1 MIMNRS
7 RSKNAF
13 LKNKTVENWEKYRIL
28 RNKCVKETNR
38 ARREYF
44 ENINIRSVTDNKQFW
59 KTIKPIFSNKNK
71 TQKIILVEKGEII
84 SGNIET
90 AEVFND
96 YFVNIVKD
104 LNIPEISVISSMNPS
119 IIINDPIETIVQ
131 NLKEH
136 PSVKIKQHI
145 VKTEMF
151 SFQKV
156 NEIQI
161 ENEIKELNSRK
172 APGEDGI
179 PANILK
185 ETVDILKSPLTQ
197 LFNVT
202 VENQHFPNDLKYANV
217 TPLHKKEEK
226 IDKKNYRPISILPSI
241 SKIFERLIFKQM
253 TGFVENKISEYLCGF
268 RKGYNT
274 QHALIRLIDKL
285 NKSLDKKEKIG
296 ILMMD
301 LSKAFDC
308 ISHDL
313 LVAKLSAYKFDKCS
327 LKLIYSYLKERKQRV
342 KINSE
347 YSTWKDVLTGVPQ
360 GSVL

>member
-1 MIMNRS
+1 M
-7 RSKNAF
+7 
-13 LKNKTVENWEKYRIL
+13 
-28 RNKCVKETNR
+28 
-38 ARREYF
+38 
-44 ENINIRSVTDNKQFW
+44 
-59 KTIKPIFSNKNK
+59 
-71 TQKIILVEKGEII
+71 EKGEII

-104 LNIPEISVISSMNPS
+104 LSIPEISVISSMNPS

-131 NLKEH
+131 NFKEH
-136 PSVKIKQHI
+136 PSIVKIKQHI

-172 APGEDGI
+172 ASGADGI

-185 ETVDILKSPLTQ
+185 ETFDILKSPLTQ

-217 TPLHKKEEK
+217 APLHKKEEN
-226 IDKKNYRPISILPSI
+226 IDKKNYKPISILPSI

-253 TGFVENKISEYLCGF
+253 TDFVENKISEYL
-268 RKGYNT
+268 
-274 QHALIRLIDKL
+274 
-285 NKSLDKKEKIG
+285 
-296 ILMMD
+296 
-301 LSKAFDC
+301 
-308 ISHDL
+308 
-313 LVAKLSAYKFDKCS
+313 
-327 LKLIYSYLKERKQRV
+327 
-342 KINSE
+342 
-347 YSTWKDVLTGVPQ
+347 
-360 GSVL
+360 

>member
-1 MIMNRS
+1 
-7 RSKNAF
+7 
-13 LKNKTVENWEKYRIL
+13 
-28 RNKCVKETNR
+28 
-38 ARREYF
+38 
-44 ENINIRSVTDNKQFW
+44 
-59 KTIKPIFSNKNK
+59 
-71 TQKIILVEKGEII
+71 
-84 SGNIET
+84 
-90 AEVFND
+90 
-96 YFVNIVKD
+96 
-104 LNIPEISVISSMNPS
+104 
-119 IIINDPIETIVQ
+119 
-131 NLKEH
+131 
-136 PSVKIKQHI
+136 
-145 VKTEMF
+145 MF

-172 APGEDGI
+172 ASGADGI

-217 TPLHKKEEK
+217 TPLHKKEEN
-226 IDKKNYRPISILPSI
+226 IDKKNYWPISILPST

-253 TGFVENKISEYLCGF
+253 TDFVENKISEYLCGF

-274 QHALIRLIDKL
+274 QHALMRLIDKL

-313 LVAKLSAYKFDKCS
+313 LLAKLSAYKFDKCS
-327 LKLIYSYLKERKQRV
+327 LKVNLQLFKGKKTEGKNQF
-342 KINSE
+342 
-347 YSTWKDVLTGVPQ
+347 
-360 GSVL
+360 